1 MKYIPNPFGILQDFL
16 ATSFYRYGEI
26 ISYNPKPFI
35 ICPLLLTIFLSFGCI
50 FIETQDDLRFLYSP
64 ENSLS
69 RFEYQIHKEFSGDS
83 TNQSYIA
90 IAIESSE
97 KNGNILINETINEIM
112 KFNQFVKKNLTFI
125 IEENEYSMNKSFC
138 HNLEICSL
146 ANSQVEIFF
155 NVMKSE
161 RLKKD
166 PRVRI
171 EFPMLHFFEN
181 KIFLPS
187 NFYGITL
194 DNNKNIKKIEMVHLV
209 FFVSSVDNYSS
220 EKVSVGVEA
229 SIRKYLKE
237 NTKRIKYSIFSLS
250 ILKNEM
256 QKNTTYTFPYIS
268 LTVFLL
274 LTFTVGSSMTG
285 DWISSKPIE
294 ALSGIFV
301 SSMAIISSCGILFF
315 FGVPFINQVTVMP
328 FLAFTIGVDD
338 TYVMLGAWQDTKRIL
353 SPKKRMALSLEE
365 AGTAISVT
373 SLTSII
379 SFGIGTFSTTPA
391 ISIFCKFIALAIFF
405 DWFYQITL
413 FAGIMALGGKRE
425 GAGYHCILFYKKM
438 SKNEIEISK
447 ASNFI
452 SPTHNFFANKL
463 SPFLCKKSVRIFF
476 IIIYI
481 IYIYLAFYGCSLLK
495 PDLTPSRLLVDDS
508 PLAYY
513 LESAESKIW
522 SEGVIGR
529 VYVNNA
535 PDFSKEPEKEIEFM
549 RMVEDLESTPYS
561 IGKNSTQLWL
571 REFINYKQYFMVE
584 NDKFYEQ
591 LKNFLKVSFNSQWE
605 IFLRWGYSNN
615 KYLEEEEE
623 KKNKIYVKKFFF
635 TTAFKIKDWN
645 VRTKLLLQWR
655 NITSHYPQF
664 QALVFDENN
673 FYSDQMI
680 ELKSTTLSSLGTAI
694 FAMICV
700 CILFI
705 GNSSIVF
712 WVVFIMISMDI
723 GTAGFLS
730 LWGADLDPT
739 TVVNILMSIGLCID
753 FATHVGYRIYR
764 SPFRHPDKRISDS
777 LGAIGWPVV
786 QAGTSTFLAIVVMML
801 VPSNAVRM
809 FARTNILVVCVGI
822 FHGLF
827 LLPVIIRSFVSTFDH
842 KIAIYDEKAL
852 QHEILKQGVELSS
865 IVSPHNN
872 NLTKHE

>member
-1 MKYIPNPFGILQDFL
+1 MKFMPNPFGILQDFL
-16 ATSFYRYGEI
+16 ATTFYKYGEI
-26 ISYNPKPFI
+26 ISRHPKPFI
-35 ICPLLLTIFLSFGCI
+35 ICPLLLTLFLSFGCLYV
-50 FIETQDDLRFLYSP
+50 ETQDDLRFLYSP
-64 ENSLS
+64 EDSLS

-90 IAIESSE
+90 IAIESIE
-97 KNGNILINETINEIM
+97 KNGNILVNETIDEIM
-112 KFNQFVKKNLTFI
+112 KFNQFVKKNLTFTLN
-125 IEENEYSMNKSFC
+125 EKEYSMNKSFC

-146 ANSQVEIFF
+146 ANSQVELFF
-155 NVMKSE
+155 SVMKSDKL
-161 RLKKD
+161 RKD
-166 PRVRI
+166 PRVKL
-171 EFPMLHFFEN
+171 EFPMMHFFEN
-181 KIFLPS
+181 KFFLPS
-187 NFYGITL
+187 NFYGITPGGE
-194 DNNKNIKKIEMVHLV
+194 KGIKKIEMVHLV
-209 FFVSSVDNYSS
+209 FFVSSVDEYSS
-220 EKVSVGVEA
+220 EQVSVAVEK
-229 SIRKYLKE
+229 SIREYLIK
-237 NTKRIKYSIFSLS
+237 NTTTIKYSIFSLS
-250 ILKNEM
+250 ILKDEM

-285 DWISSKPIE
+285 DWISSKPME
-294 ALSGIFV
+294 ALMGIFV
-301 SSMAIISSCGILFF
+301 SSMAIISSSGILFF
-315 FGVPFINQVTVMP
+315 LGVPFINQVTVMP

-338 TYVMLGAWQDTKRIL
+338 TYVMLGAWQDTKRSL
-353 SPKKRMALSLEE
+353 SPSKRMALSLEE
-365 AGTAISVT
+365 AGASISVT
-373 SLTSII
+373 SLTSIL

-391 ISIFCKFIALAIFF
+391 ISIFCRFIALAIFF
-405 DWFYQITL
+405 DWFYQVTL
-413 FAGIMALGGKRE
+413 FAAVMALGGKRE
-425 GAGYHCILFYKKM
+425 AAGYHCIFFYKKM
-438 SKNEIEISK
+438 SKEEIALSK
-447 ASNFI
+447 ATNFV

-463 SPFLCKKSVRIFF
+463 SPFLCKKSVRTFF
-476 IIIYI
+476 VCIYLV
-481 IYIYLAFYGCSLLK
+481 YIYLAFYGCSLLK

-508 PLAYY
+508 PLSHY

-535 PDFSKEPEKEIEFM
+535 PDFSKEPEKEKEFM
-549 RMVEDLESTPYS
+549 QMVEDLESTPFS

-571 REFINYKQYFMVE
+571 REFANYKQYFWE
-584 NDKFYEQ
+584 EDEKFYDQ
-591 LKNFLKVSFNSQWE
+591 LKNFLKVSFNSQWK
-605 IFLRWGYSNN
+605 IFLRWADRPGEPN
-615 KYLEEEEE
+615 K
-623 KKNKIYVKKFFF
+623 KYVKKFFF
-635 TTAFKIKDWN
+635 TTAYKIKNWN
-645 VRTKLLLQWR
+645 VRTQLLLQWR

-673 FYSDQMI
+673 FFSDQMI

-712 WVVFIMISMDI
+712 WVVFVMISMDI

-801 VPSNAVRM
+801 VPANAVRM

-827 LLPVIIRSFVSTFDH
+827 LLPVIVRSFVSTFDH
-842 KIAIYDEKAL
+842 KVAIYDQKAL
-852 QHEILKQGVELSS
+852 HHEVLKQGVELST
-865 IVSPHNN
+865 VSPHNN
-872 NLTKHE
+872 LTKRE

>member
-1 MKYIPNPFGILQDFL
+1 MRFMPNPFGILQDFL
-16 ATSFYRYGEI
+16 ATTFYRYGEI
-26 ISYNPKPFI
+26 ISNNPKPFI
-35 ICPLLLTIFLSFGCI
+35 ICPLMLTVVLSFGCL
-50 FIETQDDLRFLYSP
+50 FIQTQDDLRFLYSP

-90 IAIESSE
+90 IAVESIE
-97 KNGNILINETINEIM
+97 KNGNILVNETIDEIM
-112 KFNQFVKKNLTFI
+112 KFNQFVKKNLTFTI
-125 IEENEYSMNKSFC
+125 DENEYNMNESFC

-155 NVMKSE
+155 SVMKSE
-161 RLKKD
+161 RLRKD
-166 PRVRI
+166 PRVRV

-187 NFYGITL
+187 NFYGVTL
-194 DNNKNIKKIEMVHLV
+194 DDDKNIKKIEMVHLV
-209 FFVSSVDNYSS
+209 FFVSSIGNYSS
-220 EKVSVGVEA
+220 ETVSVAVEK
-229 SIRKYLKE
+229 SIRKYLEE
-237 NTKRIKYSIFSLS
+237 NIKTIKYSIFSLS
-250 ILKNEM
+250 ILKDEM

-274 LTFTVGSSMTG
+274 LTFTIGSTMTG

-294 ALSGIFV
+294 ALTGIFV
-301 SSMAIISSCGILFF
+301 SSMAILSSSGILFF
-315 FGVPFINQVTVMP
+315 LGVPFINQVTVMP

-338 TYVMLGAWQDTKRIL
+338 TYVMLGAWQDTKRTL
-353 SPKKRMALSLEE
+353 SPSKRMALSLEE

-373 SLTSII
+373 SLTSIL

-405 DWFYQITL
+405 DWFYQVTL
-413 FAGIMALGGKRE
+413 FAAVMALGGKRE
-425 GAGYHCILFYKKM
+425 AAGYHCILFYKKM
-438 SKNEIEISK
+438 SKEEIALSK
-447 ASNFI
+447 ATNFI

-476 IIIYI
+476 VSIYL

-508 PLAYY
+508 PLAHY

-535 PDFSKEPEKEIEFM
+535 PDFSKEPEKEEEFM
-549 RMVEDLESTPYS
+549 RMVEDLESTPFS

-571 REFINYKQYFMVE
+571 REFSNYKQYFWVE
-584 NDKFYEQ
+584 NEKFYDQ
-591 LKNFLKVSFNSQWE
+591 LKDFLKVSFNSQWQ
-605 IFLRWGYSNN
+605 IFLKWG
-615 KYLEEEEE
+615 EVPGEP
-623 KKNKIYVKKFFF
+623 KKEYVKKFFF

-645 VRTKLLLQWR
+645 VRTQLLLQWR

-700 CILFI
+700 CVLFI

-801 VPSNAVRM
+801 VPANAVRM

-827 LLPVIIRSFVSTFDH
+827 LLPVIVRSFVSTFDH
-842 KIAIYDEKAL
+842 KIAIYDQKAL
-852 QHEILKQGVELSS
+852 QHEILKQGVELST
-865 IVSPHNN
+865 VSPYN